1 MMRIVVVCCATFAIY
16 LLLAGQVSR
25 HELAT
30 GIVLASLA
38 TAWASA
44 IRGTSQWQFGFSSEL
59 LRPLGRGVAQ
69 LFSASIATGD
79 VLVRVAIFGNGAGA
93 AHEDGFSYGPRGG
106 TGGRSVER
114 TRRAFAVLLA
124 SWAPDR
130 FVMNLDSRS
139 DTALIHA
146 IVPHKQEPDPQWL
159 I

>member
-1 MMRIVVVCCATFAIY
+1 MRIVVVCCATFAIY
-16 LLLAGQVSR
+16 LLLAGHVSR

-30 GIVLASLA
+30 GIVLASSA
-38 TAWASA
+38 TAWASV

-69 LFSASIATGD
+69 LFPAAVATGG
-79 VLVRVAIFGNGAGA
+79 VLLRIVIFGNGAGEA
-93 AHEDGFSYGPRGG
+93 QEHGFLYGPRGG
-106 TGGRSVER
+106 TGAQSVER

-130 FVMNLDSRS
+130 FVMNVDPGS
-139 DTALIHA
+139 DTALTHA
-146 IVPHKQEPDPQWL
+146 IVPQRQEPDPQWL